1 MLESETTDIRALP
14 IFAEMSDENFEH
26 LMRAAYVQ
34 NFPPQIDLIEEGDP
48 SDFLHIILSGSVEL
62 YSSWAGRETS
72 MATVRQSCSGR
83 PETLAQP

>member
-34 NFPPQIDLIEEGDP
+34 NFPPQIELITEGEP
-48 SDFLHIILSGSVEL
+48 SDFLHVIISGAVEL
-62 YSSWAGRETS
+62 FASWNNREST
-72 MATVRQSCSGR
+72 MAVVR
-83 PETLAQP
+83 PV